1 MAKNKK
7 IVKKAQSKKPV
18 AKAKPAKKDNKKAK
32 APVSKKVIKPAKAAK
47 SVKAT
52 KPSKVKTKEVKQL
65 ATEKPNLRQPKVKV
79 EGKFKKIINSLDNAI
94 LNTSK
99 NKFTQD
105 EIFGLLEKADFDLN
119 ENDAEHLFEIL
130 NKKGLLKTVVEK
142 KAKKEL
148 KSMTTEVKLE
158 LDEVPVVDDEVEELE
173 EIDDDEINNE
183 LASTNDHIK
192 WYMQWV
198 GKYGELLT
206 HDQEIIL
213 AKRMLLGKKK
223 EATKA
228 QEYLANKA
236 KDELINRNLRL
247 VINIA
252 KKYKGRGLSFGD
264 LISEG
269 NNGLIRAISKYDYR
283 KGFKVSTYATWWIRQ
298 AITRAIADQ
307 ARTVRIPVHMVET
320 INKLARVNRQL
331 TQDLGRTPTDEELA
345 KKMGMGLS
353 AKKINQIRLINID
366 PTSLDKTI
374 GSEGDSFLYDI
385 IEDKRVVNPIEFAR
399 NQEIMKKINEVLP
412 KYLSDREIEIIR
424 MRNGLAYKN
433 NDGEERFS
441 LEEIG
446 EKFGISRER
455 VRQIE
460 SKAMKKLKD
469 KASKDLEHFKKG

>member
-7 IVKKAQSKKPV
+7 IAKKAQPKKAAV
-18 AKAKPAKKDNKKAK
+18 KAKPAKKDNKKAK
-32 APVSKKVIKPAKAAK
+32 ANKPAKVVKPTKAK
-47 SVKAT
+47 A
-52 KPSKVKTKEVKQL
+52 KEVTAIK
-65 ATEKPNLRQPKVKV
+65 AEKPNLRLPKVKV

-130 NKKGLLKTVVEK
+130 NKKGLLKNVVEK
-142 KAKKEL
+142 KSSKKEL

-158 LDEVPVVDDEVEELE
+158 LDEDPIVDDEVEELE

-228 QEYLANKA
+228 QVYLANKA

-345 KKMGMGLS
+345 KKMAMGLT